1 MSDNTS
7 FTFEYVVSLLV
18 TIAVAASVNAANP
31 KLNKAVTFG
40 AIPLIVAYIVLTILN
55 KTLPNLNKKS
65 SQVRAYIEN
74 NTLNQI
80 DKMGYIQVFPPL
92 LGITLIVFVL
102 LFTNNLV

>member
-7 FTFEYVVSLLV
+7 FTFEYIVSLLTALAV
-18 TIAVAASVNAANP
+18 SATIASANP
-31 KLNKAVTFG
+31 NLNKAITFG

-55 KTLPNLNKKS
+55 NTLPNLNRKS
-65 SQVRAYIEN
+65 ANVRAYIEN
-74 NTLNQI
+74 KTLNSI
-80 DKMGYIQVFPPL
+80 DNMGYIQVFPPL